1 MHLSCDEVKGRQM
14 RSKGRRL
21 HAKAGNWR
29 GGRRTLA
36 VGFST
41 LALLSFGLVGVF
53 VESAGATVTPPST
66 VNELVSLTGS
76 PSNASCPSG
85 ITPTVGSYTNLVSA
99 IAAASSGS
107 TIYVCAGAYDLSNT
121 STYSSDEDVVVSK
134 SLTIDGTDW
143 NSPYSGSDT
152 DASVNSSTQSVFE
165 NGAGILVEAGHVT
178 IQGFTFYENND
189 NNGTPDCFAGTASY
203 ACSNSIDVQSN
214 VDRSGPGNQ
223 GESNVTVDDN
233 LFADTGGSNYQNG
246 DVHFGLGQDG
256 SPTDV
261 NSLDT
266 GDVVEDNVFYQG
278 TGYQN
283 NAVQISDTSG
293 AVVDS
298 NTVNYPTDDDTQIS
312 ALWFPGFD
320 QATQVESNT
329 LNGGGLDSDL
339 STGINTTDAKSGI
352 KFVDQDSQQSYGDG
366 CTDQVISHN
375 TISGFVYD
383 ISMASESYN
392 PDASLC
398 SIGPSDFTVSDNTLS
413 GSRLYGIY
421 ISGSANSTISGNS
434 ATTTDTEGYS
444 SLSYTSG
451 DYDYYD
457 NDSQPLSNTWTV
469 NDGTGS
475 AYPSS
480 IGDSNPT
487 TTTTVP
493 ATTTTVP
500 ATTTT
505 VPATTTTVP
514 ATTTTVPATTTTVP
528 ATATTVPNTA
538 STVTTSTST
547 DPTSSSAG
555 STTTSTGLTTVLA
568 PIAAV
573 TTSAVKPTTGNAVS
587 TTIHCTGATCTGT
600 LELTKTVTTRV
611 QIGHTKKYRE
621 RTTVMDL
628 GQTRYAV
635 SAGQSRG
642 FSVHLN
648 ATGLKFLRSST
659 ARRYSCEL
667 VIRTL
672 TSVHRQIVSFARP

>member
-14 RSKGRRL
+14 RSNGRRL

-29 GGRRTLA
+29 GPRRPVA

-53 VESAGATVTPPST
+53 VESAGASVTPPST

-85 ITPTVGSYTNLVSA
+85 ITPSVGSYTNLVSA
-99 IAAASSGS
+99 IAAASSGN

-121 STYSSDEDVVVSK
+121 STYSANEDVVVNK

-143 NSPYSGSDT
+143 NSPYAGSDT

-165 NGAGILVEAGHVT
+165 NGAGILVESPNVT
-178 IQGFTFYENND
+178 IQGFTFYANND

-214 VDRSGPGNQ
+214 VDRAGPENQ

-233 LFADTGGSNYQNG
+233 LFADTGGANYQNG

-261 NSLDT
+261 NSLNT
-266 GDVVEDNVFYQG
+266 ADVVEDNVFYQG
-278 TGYQN
+278 TGFQN
-283 NAVQISDTSG
+283 NAVQISDTNG
-293 AVVDS
+293 AIVDS

-366 CTDQVISHN
+366 CTGQVISHN

-398 SIGPSDFTVSDNTLS
+398 PIGPSDYTVSDNTLS

-421 ISGSANSTISGNS
+421 ISGSADSTITGNS

-444 SLSYTSG
+444 PLSYASG
-451 DYDYYD
+451 DYDFYD
-457 NDSQPLSNTWTV
+457 NDSQPISNSWTG
-469 NDGTGS
+469 NNGTGS

-480 IGDSNPT
+480 IGGTSPTTTTTVPVTTTTVAPT

-493 ATTTTVP
+493 ASTTTTTVP
-500 ATTTT
+500 ASTTTT
-505 VPATTTTVP
+505 TPPPTTSTVP
-514 ATTTTVPATTTTVP
+514 KAT
-528 ATATTVPNTA
+528 
-538 STVTTSTST
+538 STVSTTTST
-547 DPTSSSAG
+547 DPSSTG
-555 STTTSTGLTTVLA
+555 STTTSSGSTTALA
-568 PIAAV
+568 PIAEV
-573 TTSAVKPTTGNAVS
+573 TTSSVRLTASNAIATTV
-587 TTIHCTGATCTGT
+587 HCTGATCAGT

-621 RTTVMDL
+621 RTTVLDL
-628 GQTRYAV
+628 GQTRYV
-635 SAGQSRG
+635 VLAGESRG
-642 FSVHLN
+642 FAVHLN
-648 ATGLKFLRSST
+648 ATGLKLMRSAT
-659 ARRYSCEL
+659 GHRYSCEL

-672 TSVHRQIVSFARP
+672 TSVQREMVSFARP